1 MPHLRTLCCLATFL
15 ALAACATNPL
25 GPPTQR
31 AFLIVNNPDGLAL
44 TLEVV
49 DGDARWTVLDL
60 DARDRHQLELVAAA
74 YVLRTTTKN
83 GTAAWPVPL
92 FASTLPDDRAI
103 ELTVR
108 TPPPQDP
115 DFAFVP
121 EGPTVIGD
129 TLGIGQEDERP
140 ARIERV
146 AAFFLA
152 RTEVTNADYAAFLT
166 AVSTRVDPA
175 WAAFD
180 SKKFRCTRAADGTWS
195 TDAPEL
201 PVVTIS
207 HPGALAYCVWRT
219 EVTGQRHRLP
229 TEIEWEKAARGPCSS
244 VYDYGNVYTRR
255 AANQES
261 GTLRPVAQFPA
272 TGFGTHDLTGNAFEW
287 TADRYPSRDPRDVFF
302 VLRGGSFV
310 LDGMY
315 LRNSFRMRQRPDT
328 RTDDFGF
335 RVVREV
341 AEEDGV
347 R

>member
-1 MPHLRTLCCLATFL
+1 MPFLRTVSSLVAPL
-15 ALAACATNPL
+15 ALAACATQPF
-25 GPPTQR
+25 GPPSQR
-31 AFLIVNNPDGLAL
+31 AFLLVRNPDGLAL

-49 DGDARWTVLDL
+49 DGDTRWTVLDL
-60 DARDRHQLELVAAA
+60 DAHDAHRIELVPAA
-74 YVLRTTTKN
+74 YVLRATTPK
-83 GTAAWPVPL
+83 GPASWPAPL
-92 FASTLPDDRAI
+92 FANTLPEGRTL

-108 TPPPQDP
+108 TPPSQDP
-115 DFAFVP
+115 EFAFVP
-121 EGPTVIGD
+121 EGPALIGD

-146 AAFFLA
+146 AAFWIA
-152 RTEVTNADYAAFLT
+152 RTEVTNAQYAAFLT
-166 AVSTRVDPA
+166 AVSSRVDPA

-180 SKKFRCTRAADGTWS
+180 SKKFRCTRATDGTWS

-207 HPGALAYCVWRT
+207 HPGALAYCAWRT
-219 EVTGQRHRLP
+219 EATGRTHRLP
-229 TEIEWEKAARGPCSS
+229 SEVEWEKAARGPGSL

-261 GTLRPVAQFPA
+261 GTLRPVAQHPA

-287 TADRYPSRDPRDVFF
+287 TADRYPSKDPADVFF

-335 RVVREV
+335 RVVRNV
-341 AEEDGV
+341 AEEDGA